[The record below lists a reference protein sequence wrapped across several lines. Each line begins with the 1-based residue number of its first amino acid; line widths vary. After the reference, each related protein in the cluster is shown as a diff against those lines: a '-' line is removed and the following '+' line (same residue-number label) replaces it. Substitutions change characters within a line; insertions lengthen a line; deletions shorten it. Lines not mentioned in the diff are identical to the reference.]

1 MLGKIGIEPSMDAE
15 DKLVDDD
22 DGLIWVQWQELPLL
36 EKQGRILDSKH
47 NQGQTQRPQHHNQ
60 TFKRKMLIL
69 MRPRKRMLMVINQVQ
84 VALKVMA
91 T

>member
-36 EKQGRILDSKH
+36 EKQGRMLDSKH
-47 NQGQTQRPQHHNQ
+47 NQGQTQGPQHHNQ
-60 TFKRKMLIL
+60 VYKRKMLIL
-69 MRPRKRMLMVINQVQ
+69 RRPRRRMLIVIN
-84 VALKVMA
+84 
-91 T
+91 